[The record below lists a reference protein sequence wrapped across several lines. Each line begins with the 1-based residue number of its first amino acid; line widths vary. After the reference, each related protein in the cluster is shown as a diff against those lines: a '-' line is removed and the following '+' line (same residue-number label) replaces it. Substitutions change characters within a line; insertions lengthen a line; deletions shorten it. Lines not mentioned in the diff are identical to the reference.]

1 MSGSTLRVRND
12 SGEVSLILLLALVV
26 RYWLWIAAGAL
37 VFATFAWVRVAG
49 EPSVFTTTASFVPQG
64 RRSSAGSGLAAQ
76 FGFSGLGGDLSQSPQ
91 FYVDLV
97 TSGAIL
103 RPVVD
108 SVFTF
113 RTDTGVVRAKLIDR
127 LSPEPGPYRRRRE
140 LAVGALRGW
149 ITAGASSKTGVIS
162 LTVRTAERELSQQVA
177 ARLLERINTFYL
189 ESRIEQA
196 VIEREFT
203 AARRREVEAELRA
216 AENRLQ
222 VFMQANRDFSRSP
235 QLSFAQNRL
244 SREVDMRQQ
253 VYTALAQAYEQARI
267 EELRDTPVITVLEH
281 PQLPI
286 SADPRTSLG
295 KTFFAAVLGGS
306 LAFLLGLL
314 RDVFFRGGPGGA
326 PGGGDMAALR
336 AALRGAGQDLRHP
349 LRKLRRPVKSGR

>member
-1 MSGSTLRVRND
+1 MPTPALRVRNE
-12 SGEVSLILLLALVV
+12 SGEVSLLLLLALVV

-37 VFATFAWVRVAG
+37 VFATVAWIRAAG
-49 EPSVFTTTASFVPQG
+49 EPPVFTTTASFVPQG

-97 TSGAIL
+97 SSGEIL

-108 SVFTF
+108 SVYTF
-113 RTDTGVVRAKLIDR
+113 RTDTGVIRAKLIDR
-127 LSPEPGPYRRRRE
+127 LAPEKGPYLRRRE
-140 LAVGALRGW
+140 LAVGTLRGW
-149 ITAGASSKTGVIS
+149 ITAGASSKTGVIT
-162 LTVRTAERELSQQVA
+162 LTVRTEEPLLSQQVA

-196 VIEREFT
+196 VTEREFT
-203 AARRREVEAELRA
+203 AARLREVEAELWA

-222 VFMQANRDFSRSP
+222 AFMQANRDFSSSP
-235 QLSFAQNRL
+235 HLSFAQNRL

-267 EELRDTPVITVLEH
+267 EELRDSPVITVLEH

-286 SADPRTSLG
+286 AADSRTSAG
-295 KTFFAAVLGGS
+295 KTLFAAILGGG

-314 RDVFFRGGPGGA
+314 IDIFFRGGAGTGGE
-326 PGGGDMAALR
+326 DMAILR
-336 AALRGAGQDLRHP
+336 AALRSAGQDVRHP
-349 LRKLRRPVKSGR
+349 LRRLRRTGRAGR